1 MTKKK
6 EIKDKL
12 GARTFLKLKALEE
25 TRDFY
30 KVELKKG
37 DLTEIKRDKYLIA
50 LKLIE
55 GFIEKEKKPREE
67 KILMAGLGGK

>member
-1 MTKKK
+1 MS
-6 EIKDKL
+6 KDKL
-12 GARTFLKLKALEE
+12 GARIFLRLQALEE

-37 DLTEIKRDKYLIA
+37 DLTEIKRDKYLRAQKI
-50 LKLIE
+50 IE
-55 GFIEKEKKPREE
+55 GFIFIEKKKKPGEE